1 MTIEETLQLVRE
13 DIKEMDLSVTDA
25 FSLSFILDKLA
36 VTMITLNRSVEIL
49 ELRLEK
55 HVTS

>member
-25 FSLSFILDKLA
+25 FSLSLILDRLA